1 MARKSRKASI
11 QAALDGQPQAVAESS
26 VPDPVLWNAGGYVR
40 LSIMETRDRKDSQ
53 ALSNQKE
60 LLSSFIARKP
70 DLKLCGLYA
79 DNGETGTNFDRS
91 EFQRL
96 MADIQ
101 AGKINCIVVKDLSR
115 FGRNAAETGNYL
127 ERVFP
132 FLGVR
137 FISISDGYD
146 STAAN
151 AGDTLA
157 VALKN
162 LVNEAYSMDISRKS
176 GSVLREKQRRG
187 EFIGAYASYGY
198 LRDPRDVHK
207 IVVDPETAPI
217 VQEIFRRAA
226 EGEAVRSIMR
236 WLNTEGIPTPGAYR
250 YQKGICLDKRFADG
264 KPKFWGQMTV
274 KTILS
279 NPIYLG
285 HMVQGRRRS
294 QLYAGKPDRRLP
306 PSEWT
311 IVENTHDPIIDQ
323 ETFDRVQ
330 AVDRAV
336 KEKYRANLG
345 KYDYLGAEDNIF
357 RGLIYCADC
366 GRPMVRYKE
375 VTCKGRKMAYRYI
388 CPHYANL
395 LEKSGCSYKYL
406 PVEDLKSVLSQFIA
420 QEAALAVNAAALV
433 SVRQSKRAPAIDL
446 ELARAKSELKNLEML
461 RERLMR
467 DLLAGVLSK
476 EDHDRMKQRYAKES
490 QALEEQITQL
500 QKEQRREKKL
510 LTSQNP
516 WVAAF
521 QKHTGTVALTD
532 KLVRA
537 LVERITVYANNRI
550 EIELKY
556 RDERAVL
563 LDELQKMD
571 KEASA

>member
-1 MARKSRKASI
+1 MEFFSCQKPETYRCYAY
-11 QAALDGQPQAVAESS
+11 G
-26 VPDPVLWNAGGYVR
+26 R
-40 LSIMETRDRKDSQ
+40 LSWKDQKMRQDSDESNSIKNQRDLIHEYISRH
-53 ALSNQKE
+53 
-60 LLSSFIARKP
+60 P
-70 DLKLCGLYA
+70 DLELCMEGYD
-79 DNGETGTNFDRS
+79 DNYSGTNFDRPH
-91 EFQRL
+91 FQEMMR
-96 MADIQ
+96 AIEE
-101 AGKINCIVVKDLSR
+101 GKIDCIVVKDLSR
-115 FGRNAAETGNYL
+115 FGRNAVETGNYL

-137 FISISDGYD
+137 FISISEGCD
-146 STAAN
+146 STDAN

-198 LRDPRDVHK
+198 LRDPKDVHK
-207 IVVDPETAPI
+207 IIIDPETAPI
-217 VQEIFRRAA
+217 VREMFRRAA
-226 EGEAVRSIMR
+226 EGEAVRSILR
-236 WLNTEGIPTPGAYR
+236 WLNTEGILSPGVYR
-250 YQKGICLDKRFADG
+250 YQKGICLDKRFAGDTP
-264 KPKFWGQMTV
+264 KPWSQMTV
-274 KTILS
+274 KNMLQ
-279 NPIYLG
+279 NPVYLG
-285 HMVQGRRRS
+285 KMVQGRRRS

-311 IVENTHDPIIDQ
+311 VVENTHEPIIDQ

-330 AVDRAV
+330 AVNRAV

-366 GRPMVRYKE
+366 GRPMVCYKS
-375 VTCKGRKMAYRYI
+375 VTCKGKKEAYRYI

-406 PVEDLKSVLSQFIA
+406 PVENLKSVLSQFIA
-420 QEAALAVNAAALV
+420 QEADLAVNAAALV
-433 SVRQSKRAPAIDL
+433 SVRQSKRAPAVDL
-446 ELARAKSELKNLEML
+446 ELTRAKSELKNLEML

-467 DLLAGVLSK
+467 DFLAGVLGK
-476 EDHDRMKQRYAKES
+476 EDHDRMKQRYVQEG
-490 QALEEQITQL
+490 QALEEQITRL

-516 WVAAF
+516 WIAAF
-521 QKHTGTVALTD
+521 QKHTGTVKLTD

-556 RDERAVL
+556 RDERAML

>member
-1 MARKSRKASI
+1 MEFFSCQKPEIYRCYAYGRLSRKDQKKRQDSDESNSI
-11 QAALDGQPQAVAESS
+11 KNQ
-26 VPDPVLWNAGGYVR
+26 
-40 LSIMETRDRKDSQ
+40 RDLIHEYISRH
-53 ALSNQKE
+53 
-60 LLSSFIARKP
+60 P
-70 DLKLCGLYA
+70 DLELCMEGYD
-79 DNGETGTNFDRS
+79 DNYSGTNFDRPH
-91 EFQRL
+91 FQEMMR
-96 MADIQ
+96 AIEE
-101 AGKINCIVVKDLSR
+101 GKIDCIVVKDLSR
-115 FGRNAAETGNYL
+115 FGRNAVETGNYL

-137 FISISDGYD
+137 FISISEGCD
-146 STAAN
+146 STDAN

-198 LRDPRDVHK
+198 LRDPKDVHK
-207 IVVDPETAPI
+207 IIIDPETAPI
-217 VQEIFRRAA
+217 VREMFRRAA
-226 EGEAVRSIMR
+226 EGEAVRSILR
-236 WLNTEGIPTPGAYR
+236 WLNTEGILSPGVYR
-250 YQKGICLDKRFADG
+250 YQKGICLDKRFAGDTP
-264 KPKFWGQMTV
+264 KPWSQMTV
-274 KTILS
+274 KNMLQ
-279 NPIYLG
+279 NPVYLG
-285 HMVQGRRRS
+285 KMVQGRRRS

-311 IVENTHDPIIDQ
+311 VVENTHEPIIDQ

-330 AVDRAV
+330 AVNRAV

-366 GRPMVRYKE
+366 GRPMVCYKS
-375 VTCKGRKMAYRYI
+375 VTCKGKKEAYRYI

-406 PVEDLKSVLSQFIA
+406 PVENLKSVLSQFIA
-420 QEAALAVNAAALV
+420 QEADLAVNAAALV
-433 SVRQSKRAPAIDL
+433 SVRQSKRAPAVDL
-446 ELARAKSELKNLEML
+446 ELTRAKSELKNLEML

-467 DLLAGVLSK
+467 DFLAGVLGK
-476 EDHDRMKQRYAKES
+476 EDHDRMKQRYVQEG
-490 QALEEQITQL
+490 QALEEQITRL

-516 WVAAF
+516 WIAAF
-521 QKHTGTVALTD
+521 QKHTGTVKLTD

-556 RDERAVL
+556 RDERAML